1 MIENIKTLNEINIK
15 AIHILKNEMGLENTI
30 RFLNQFSTGSGD
42 YTENGKEIY
51 NTKSVSDI
59 VSEIRKNKY
68 K

>member
-1 MIENIKTLNEINIK
+1 MIENIKTLNEINIE
-15 AIHILKNEMGLENTI
+15 AIHILKKEMGLENTI

-42 YTENGKEIY
+42 YTKNGKEAY
-51 NTKSVSDI
+51 NTMSVSDI